1 MFEFVKRWMGQD
13 TVAVASPPPSS
24 RSAPSPAAAGGI
36 ASRAPTYDSRLIES
50 LKHDHHSL
58 VELFQQIGQ
67 TAERGRFHEL
77 PALLVAFKT
86 GLESHVIAENV
97 RFYNYVENS
106 LAGDE
111 ENLLLIR
118 SFRREM
124 NAIARGVVD
133 FVKKYQRAAFNDA
146 TRDAFLRDYAVVGGL
161 LSQRIQREETNLYPL
176 YQPV

>member
-13 TVAVASPPPSS
+13 TATVAAPPATRSGQPS
-24 RSAPSPAAAGGI
+24 AAAGSV
-36 ASRAPTYDSRLIES
+36 ASRAPSYDSRLIES

-67 TAERGRFHEL
+67 TAERARFHEL
-77 PALLVAFKT
+77 PALLIAFKT

-133 FVKKYQRAAFNDA
+133 FVKKYQRAPFTEA

-161 LSQRIQREETNLYPL
+161 LSQRIQREEANLYPL

>member
-13 TVAVASPPPSS
+13 TSSVAAPP
-24 RSAPSPAAAGGI
+24 APTRPGPAKVGPGSL
-36 ASRAPTYDSRLIES
+36 ASRAPSYDSRLIES
-50 LKHDHHSL
+50 LKHDHHAL

-106 LAGDE
+106 LAGDD
-111 ENLLLIR
+111 ENVALIR

-133 FVKKYQRAAFNDA
+133 FVKKYQRANFNDA
-146 TRDAFLRDYAVVGGL
+146 LREQFLRDYAVVGGL
-161 LSQRIQREETNLYPL
+161 LSQRIQREEANLYPL

>member
-1 MFEFVKRWMGQD
+1 MFEFVKRLMGQD
-13 TVAVASPPPSS
+13 NTAVAAPPPA
-24 RSAPSPAAAGGI
+24 RGAAAPAGSL
-36 ASRAPTYDSRLIES
+36 AARVPAYDSRLVET
-50 LKHDHHSL
+50 LKHDHHDL

-67 TAERGRFHEL
+67 VAERGRFHEL

-106 LAGDE
+106 LIGDE
-111 ENLLLIR
+111 ENLALIR

-133 FVKKYQRAAFNDA
+133 FVKKYQRAAFNEA

-161 LSQRIQREETNLYPL
+161 LSQRIQREEASLYPL
-176 YQPV
+176 YQPN

>member
-1 MFEFVKRWMGQD
+1 MLQLLKRLIGQD
-13 TVAVASPPPSS
+13 EPRREPP
-24 RSAPSPAAAGGI
+24 APARGAAPAPRVPA
-36 ASRAPTYDSRLIES
+36 YDSRLIES
-50 LKHDHHSL
+50 LKHDHHQL
-58 VELFQQIGQ
+58 VELFQQIGS

-106 LAGDE
+106 LSSDA
-111 ENLLLIR
+111 ENLALIR

-133 FVKKYQRAAFNDA
+133 FVKKYQNASFSDA
-146 TRDAFLRDYAVVGGL
+146 TRESFLRDYAVVGGL
-161 LSQRIQREETNLYPL
+161 LSQRIQREEASLYPL
-176 YQPV
+176 YQPG

>member
-1 MFEFVKRWMGQD
+1 MFDFVRRWMGQD
-13 TVAVASPPPSS
+13 TATAAPPPPVRPNASTPTGS
-24 RSAPSPAAAGGI
+24 L
-36 ASRAPTYDSRLIES
+36 ASRAPAYDSRLIES
-50 LKHDHHSL
+50 LKHDHHGL

-67 TAERGRFHEL
+67 VAERGRFHEL

-111 ENLLLIR
+111 ENLALIR

-133 FVKKYQRAAFNDA
+133 FVKKYQRAAFNEA

-161 LSQRIQREETNLYPL
+161 LSQRIQREETSLYPL
-176 YQPV
+176 YQPA

>member
-1 MFEFVKRWMGQD
+1 MFDFVKRWMGHD
-13 TVAVASPPPSS
+13 TATAAPPTGSG
-24 RSAPSPAAAGGI
+24 RSAPATAASAIG
-36 ASRAPTYDSRLIES
+36 RAPSYDSRLIES

-106 LAGDE
+106 LSGDE

-133 FVKKYQRAAFNDA
+133 FVKKYQRAAFNEA

-161 LSQRIQREETNLYPL
+161 LTQRIQREEANLYPL
-176 YQPV
+176 YQPA

>member
-1 MFEFVKRWMGQD
+1 MFDLIKRWMGQD
-13 TVAVASPPPSS
+13 TAVATPPARPVPS
-24 RSAPSPAAAGGI
+24 AAATPGP
-36 ASRAPTYDSRLIES
+36 RAPAYDSRLIES

-67 TAERGRFHEL
+67 TAERGRFNEL

-106 LAGDE
+106 LSSDE
-111 ENLLLIR
+111 ENLALIR

-124 NAIARGVVD
+124 NSIARGVVD
-133 FVKKYQRAAFNDA
+133 FVKKYQRAPFNDA
-146 TRDAFLRDYAVVGGL
+146 SRETFLRDYAVVGGL
-161 LSQRIQREETNLYPL
+161 LSQRIQREEANLYPL
-176 YQPV
+176 YQPL

>member
-1 MFEFVKRWMGQD
+1 MLGILKKLMGQD
-13 TVAVASPPPSS
+13 NAPAAPARPAPPSS
-24 RSAPSPAAAGGI
+24 VP
-36 ASRAPTYDSRLIES
+36 SRAPSYDSRLIET
-50 LKHDHHSL
+50 LKHDHHGL

-67 TAERGRFHEL
+67 VAERGRFQEL
-77 PALLVAFKT
+77 PALLIAFKT

-111 ENLLLIR
+111 ENLALIR

-133 FVKKYQRAAFNDA
+133 FVKKYQRVPFNDGV
-146 TRDAFLRDYAVVGGL
+146 REAFLRDYAVFGGL
-161 LSQRIQREETNLYPL
+161 LSQRIQREEASLYPL
-176 YQPV
+176 YQPL

>member
-13 TVAVASPPPSS
+13 TATVAAPPAHRSGQPS
-24 RSAPSPAAAGGI
+24 AAAGSV
-36 ASRAPTYDSRLIES
+36 ASRAPSFDSRLIES

-67 TAERGRFHEL
+67 TAERARFHEL
-77 PALLVAFKT
+77 PALLIAFKT

-133 FVKKYQRAAFNDA
+133 FVKKYQRAPFTEA

-161 LSQRIQREETNLYPL
+161 LSQRIQREEANLYPL